1 MHSTQEFLN
10 YVDTGE
16 NIESIRGSEVKRVDE
31 RRAAFRMDVVS
42 KAVCYLKAEGVMI
55 SGPIKDISIAGLY
68 LETHERPEPGSAF
81 EVEIVLSGK
90 HSQMILG
97 SMTGNVVRIDDNGLA
112 ITFDQRF
119 EWFAMVPLYFNT
131 SSDLSA

>member
-1 MHSTQEFLN
+1 LHSTQEFFS

-16 NIESIRGSEVKRVDE
+16 KIESIRGSEVKRVDE
-31 RRAAFRMDVVS
+31 RRAAFRMDVLS

-97 SMTGNVVRIDDNGLA
+97 SMTGKVVRIDDNGLA

-131 SSDLSA
+131 SADLST

>member
-1 MHSTQEFLN
+1 MKQ
-10 YVDTGE
+10 G
-16 NIESIRGSEVKRVDE
+16 KE

-68 LETHERPEPGSAF
+68 VETHQRPEPGTAF

-97 SMTGNVVRIDDNGLA
+97 SMTGKVVRTDDRGLA
-112 ITFDQRF
+112 LTFDERF
-119 EWFAMVPLYFNT
+119 EWFAMVPLYFHT
-131 SSDLSA
+131 ASDHSD

>member
-1 MHSTQEFLN
+1 MQELFDD
-10 YVDTGE
+10 YGDTDE
-16 NIESIRGSEVKRVDE
+16 KTERSRGTEVKRVDE
-31 RRAAFRMDVVS
+31 RREAFRMDVVS
-42 KAVCYLKAEGVMI
+42 IAVCYLNAEGVMI

-68 LETHERPEPGSAF
+68 VETHERPEPGSAF

-97 SMTGNVVRIDDNGLA
+97 SMTGKVVRTDDNGLA

-131 SSDLSA
+131 SPDPSS

>member
-1 MHSTQEFLN
+1 MSM
-10 YVDTGE
+10 
-16 NIESIRGSEVKRVDE
+16 SRE

-42 KAVCYLKAEGVMI
+42 KAVCHLKADGEMI

-68 LETHERPEPGSAF
+68 VETDEKPEVGSGFAI
-81 EVEIVLSGK
+81 EIVLSGR
-90 HSQMILG
+90 HSQMVLG
-97 SMTGNVVRIDDNGLA
+97 SMTGEVVRTDDHGLA

-131 SSDLSA
+131 ASDFSD